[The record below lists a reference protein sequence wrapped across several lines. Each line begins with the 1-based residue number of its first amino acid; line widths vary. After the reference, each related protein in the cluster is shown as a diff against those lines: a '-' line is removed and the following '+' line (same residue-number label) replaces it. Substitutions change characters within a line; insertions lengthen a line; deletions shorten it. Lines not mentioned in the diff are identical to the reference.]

1 MRYTTADVK
10 DLFSVVPATEFQKSA
25 IEELAQSI
33 LQTGGCLARPII
45 LKQIH
50 LESLEVVAGHISYH
64 AAVRAR
70 ELDPRKCEMINA
82 FVVAEDQIETIKSQ
96 LAIYN

>member
-1 MRYTTADVK
+1 VRYTTADVK
-10 DLFSVVPATEFQKSA
+10 TLFSVVPATEFSKTD
-25 IEELAQSI
+25 IEELAESI
-33 LQTGGCLARPII
+33 LQHGGLARPII

-50 LESLEVVAGHISYH
+50 LESLEVVAGHLSYH

-70 ELDPRKCEMINA
+70 EMDPRKAEMINA
-82 FVVAEDQIETIKSQ
+82 FVVKDDEIESIKAQ